1 MTIRYFL
8 YGTLRHPPLLAQVL
22 GRDAE
27 GVAARLPGVEV
38 HEALCRGVPQ
48 GFPMLCAGGAGAPGI
63 VVELT
68 APEAARLDYYEAG
81 FSFEIREMQVETQA
95 GPVTARVFWPQVAG
109 VPLQPGG
116 PWDLDAWVRDWGD
129 LATLAAAEFMAGLGR
144 IAPERARAR
153 YPAMLARAAS
163 RRRAG
168 AAKPARLRSPA
179 APGDVRVEQAQIA
192 YAGFF
197 SVEDYRLSHRQFA
210 GGQGS
215 LLDRTAFVSVDAAVL
230 LPYDPV
236 HDRVLL
242 IEQFR
247 MGPFARGD
255 SNPWLIE
262 PIAGRIDAGETPE
275 EAALREAAEEAGLRI
290 DRLIAGPSFYPSP
303 GAKTEYL
310 YCYIGL
316 TDLPDG
322 IPGAGGIAAEGE
334 DIRSHVIPFA
344 ALMDLVASGEAD
356 NGPLLVLAL
365 WLAQMRPALRADL
378 TAGPGSGG

>member
-1 MTIRYFL
+1 MTFRYFL

-27 GVAARLPGVEV
+27 GVAARLSGVTV

-68 APEAARLDYYEAG
+68 APEAARLDYYESG
-81 FSFEIREMQVETQA
+81 FSFEIKEMQVETQA
-95 GPVTARVFWPQVAG
+95 GPVPARVFWPKAAG
-109 VPLQPGG
+109 VSLQPGG
-116 PWDLDAWVRDWGD
+116 PWDPDAWVRDWGD

-144 IAPERARAR
+144 VAPERARAR
-153 YPAMLARAAS
+153 YPAMLARAAA

-168 AAKPARLRSPA
+168 AAKPARLRRPA

-210 GGQGS
+210 GGHGP

-236 HDRVLL
+236 RDRVLL

-255 SNPWLIE
+255 ANPWLIE
-262 PIAGRIDAGETPE
+262 PIAGRIDAGENPE

-310 YCYIGL
+310 YCSSV
-316 TDLPDG
+316 LP
-322 IPGAGGIAAEGE
+322 ICPTMLQAQAGSRPRARI
-334 DIRSHVIPFA
+334 FA
-344 ALMDLVASGEAD
+344 A
-356 NGPLLVLAL
+356 
-365 WLAQMRPALRADL
+365 
-378 TAGPGSGG
+378 T